1 MSQNGSGP
9 ETSTAVVEDGARE
22 VDQLDGSIAS
32 ENNII
37 VILPQAA
44 LISRIKAHIAAG
56 DKATG
61 IGKSRTYELL
71 AIAAGTKTV
80 EQVRDQTNVRKI
92 KHRQSVRSGTD
103 NADDPEASAEA
114 MKAKFTTFDGDEKV
128 DGETAE
134 GEPFVDNP
142 DDKEMQKRRA
152 QFLKAAGA
160 ALGYGQVYDEARQN
174 ADDPGASAEAKFAVE
189 DAAEE
194 EARKQ
199 PARRAR
205 KPTQRKPTRLQEPP
219 PDDQYDIEM
228 ELALLCHA
236 WNSARLAVRRIFISE
251 LKGRFVAEGGA

>member
-1 MSQNGSGP
+1 M
-9 ETSTAVVEDGARE
+9 
-22 VDQLDGSIAS
+22 
-32 ENNII
+32 
-37 VILPQAA
+37 
-44 LISRIKAHIAAG
+44 
-56 DKATG
+56 
-61 IGKSRTYELL
+61 
-71 AIAAGTKTV
+71 
-80 EQVRDQTNVRKI
+80 RDQTNVRKI

-160 ALGYGQVYDEARQN
+160 ALGYGQVYDGPVDSHVIQVTRAVVTTWTELLRQLKEARQN